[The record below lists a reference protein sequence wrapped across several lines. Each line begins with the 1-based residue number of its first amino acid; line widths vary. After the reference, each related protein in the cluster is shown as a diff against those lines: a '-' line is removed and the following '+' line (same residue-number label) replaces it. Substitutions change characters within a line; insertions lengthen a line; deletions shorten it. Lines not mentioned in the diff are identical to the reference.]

1 MEAVA
6 SALPWIPEDDLRLK
20 DAMETGASL
29 EALARGAV
37 RFSRKFTIGELRDRW
52 YSLLYDADVSAEAS
66 ARLVELEGCNSNSAS
81 KASRFTR
88 SRGLNRKSNSIRKH
102 YYAMRKINRKLCA
115 VNSVDPDSYQKEF
128 FDRNF
133 LFGPDVDNGKAL
145 EENFGVGDHNQP
157 VFLDCDVDNGNATNA
172 FRGGECVS
180 IGNHGVEGGGECVSI
195 GNHGVEG
202 VVGEGCSN
210 GFVEQVSLLP
220 SNGLGENAFC
230 HDNACHDLPTHRD
243 DGIDFGNALDAED
256 IGPSHASIDEPLWK
270 TIEDVPAPEMP
281 MDVSM
286 GVNGEGAQ
294 KTLAGTDDMD
304 VDNIGSSQYEV
315 VHSEEMI
322 NDELNRSIMISGGD
336 DADMYLANENELAFM
351 DVNGKES
358 IDKSSS
364 ENLNPILLS
373 ETKDVHEND
382 VPNFCQPPKLVSD
395 PFQAVTDNVQAAK
408 MDVAAEPSHS
418 DQDDQHVI
426 SCSEANMTA
435 STSVPHPL
443 TPEHNHEEMI
453 CTLNTEDPEIP
464 CNDDIFPSAATV
476 HAVVQP
482 ALKGAHELAS
492 STGKRNYD
500 QQRKEEDPAR
510 PFKVPRM
517 VVYDTSTE
525 NSPNHALGSFGVK
538 APFGDSN
545 CVASISKHDKTVIA
559 DQSQSRSAH
568 APAKSITNRVFKEEG
583 LEAPFTIAELAPLFA
598 EPGSTTL
605 PEPEANPSALDR
617 EESEEESDDDVD
629 DDDADIPCFSDLEAM
644 ASINSFVDLQILDMD
659 LCPLDQDSYISSEVL
674 EYQNEDSKRNII
686 RFEQCAQ
693 SSMQRTLASKGALA
707 VLYGNHIKKYIKKTE
722 VIIGRSTEDN
732 EVDIDLGKEGLHNK
746 ISRRQALIKMEGD
759 GSFYLK
765 NLGKSSIYL
774 NGEEVAT
781 GQLVSLSS
789 SNLIEIREM
798 YFIFETNHKSVSQ
811 YLGRIGQ
818 KSEDK
823 YTKLERSPEGGP

>member
-6 SALPWIPEDDLRLK
+6 SPLPWIPEDDLRLK

-81 KASRFTR
+81 KASRFTL

-102 YYAMRKINRKLCA
+102 YYAMRKIERKLCA
-115 VNSVDPDSYQKEF
+115 VNSVDHDSYQKEF

-133 LFGPDVDNGKAL
+133 LFGPDVDDGKAL

-157 VFLDCDVDNGNATNA
+157 VFLDCDVDNGNATHA
-172 FRGGECVS
+172 FRDGECVS

-202 VVGEGCSN
+202 GGECVSIGTLGVEGVVGEGCLN

-220 SNGLGENAFC
+220 GSGLGENAFC

-243 DGIDFGNALDAED
+243 DGIDFGNASDAED

-286 GVNGEGAQ
+286 GVNGEGAR
-294 KTLAGTDDMD
+294 KTLEVTDDMD

-315 VHSEEMI
+315 VHSVT
-322 NDELNRSIMISGGD
+322 ISGGD
-336 DADMYLANENELAFM
+336 YADIYLANDELAFM

-358 IDKSSS
+358 IDKFSS

-382 VPNFCQPPKLVSD
+382 APNFCQPPKLVSD
-395 PFQAVTDNVQAAK
+395 SCQAVTDNVQAAE
-408 MDVAAEPSHS
+408 MDVASEPSHS

-426 SCSEANMTA
+426 SCSKANMTA

-443 TPEHNHEEMI
+443 TPEHYHEEMI

-476 HAVVQP
+476 HAVV
-482 ALKGAHELAS
+482 KKEL
-492 STGKRNYD
+492 
-500 QQRKEEDPAR
+500 
-510 PFKVPRM
+510 
-517 VVYDTSTE
+517 
-525 NSPNHALGSFGVK
+525 
-538 APFGDSN
+538 
-545 CVASISKHDKTVIA
+545 
-559 DQSQSRSAH
+559 
-568 APAKSITNRVFKEEG
+568 
-583 LEAPFTIAELAPLFA
+583 
-598 EPGSTTL
+598 
-605 PEPEANPSALDR
+605 
-617 EESEEESDDDVD
+617 
-629 DDDADIPCFSDLEAM
+629 
-644 ASINSFVDLQILDMD
+644 
-659 LCPLDQDSYISSEVL
+659 
-674 EYQNEDSKRNII
+674 
-686 RFEQCAQ
+686 
-693 SSMQRTLASKGALA
+693 
-707 VLYGNHIKKYIKKTE
+707 
-722 VIIGRSTEDN
+722 
-732 EVDIDLGKEGLHNK
+732 
-746 ISRRQALIKMEGD
+746 
-759 GSFYLK
+759 
-765 NLGKSSIYL
+765 
-774 NGEEVAT
+774 
-781 GQLVSLSS
+781 
-789 SNLIEIREM
+789 
-798 YFIFETNHKSVSQ
+798 
-811 YLGRIGQ
+811 
-818 KSEDK
+818 
-823 YTKLERSPEGGP
+823 

>member
-6 SALPWIPEDDLRLK
+6 SPLPWIPEDDLRLK

-81 KASRFTR
+81 KAGRFTL

-102 YYAMRKINRKLCA
+102 YYAMRKIERKHCA
-115 VNSVDPDSYQKEF
+115 VNSVDHDSYQKEF

-133 LFGPDVDNGKAL
+133 LFGPDVDDGKAL

-157 VFLDCDVDNGNATNA
+157 VFLDCDVDNGNATHA

-195 GNHGVEG
+195 GNHGMEGGGECVSIGNLGVEG

-220 SNGLGENAFC
+220 GSGLGENDFC

-243 DGIDFGNALDAED
+243 DGIDFGNASDAED

-286 GVNGEGAQ
+286 GVNGEGAR
-294 KTLAGTDDMD
+294 KTLAVTDDMD

-315 VHSEEMI
+315 DHSEELL
-322 NDELNRSIMISGGD
+322 NDELIRSVTISGGD
-336 DADMYLANENELAFM
+336 YADIYLANDELTFM

-358 IDKSSS
+358 IDKFSS

-382 VPNFCQPPKLVSD
+382 APNFCQPPKLVSD
-395 PFQAVTDNVQAAK
+395 SCQAVTDNVRAAE
-408 MDVAAEPSHS
+408 MDVASEPSHS
-418 DQDDQHVI
+418 DPDDQHVI

-482 ALKGAHELAS
+482 TLKGAHELAS
-492 STGKRNYD
+492 STGKRNCD
-500 QQRKEEDPAR
+500 QQRKEEDPTR

-517 VVYDTSTE
+517 VGYDTSRE

-568 APAKSITNRVFKEEG
+568 APG
-583 LEAPFTIAELAPLFA
+583 LEAPFTIAELAPLFT

-605 PEPEANPSALDR
+605 PEPEANPAALDH

-629 DDDADIPCFSDLEAM
+629 DDDADIPCFSDIEAM
-644 ASINSFVDLQILDMD
+644 ILEMD

-674 EYQNEDSKRNII
+674 GYQNEDSKRNII
-686 RFEQCAQ
+686 RFEQCAR

-759 GSFYLK
+759 GSFSLK

-781 GQLVSLSS
+781 GQLVSLGS

-798 YFIFETNHKSVSQ
+798 YFNFETNHKSVRQ
-811 YLGRIGQ
+811 YMGRIGQ